1 MVEDS
6 ENMSTGFLENAGAK
20 LLTSGIVALKSS
32 SPEGWKRFK
41 VGLKCAAVGAA
52 ALDEVTDD
60 DQVSPQEIQKVLQM
74 AKDYGAIRTL
84 EDMLFGLLKHIRG

>member
-1 MVEDS
+1 MEKDELVQS
-6 ENMSTGFLENAGAK
+6 GFLENAGARV
-20 LLTSGIVALKSS
+20 LTSGIVALKNS

-41 VGLKCAAVGAA
+41 IGLKCVAVGAA

-60 DQVSPQEIQKVLQM
+60 YQVSPQEIQRVLQL